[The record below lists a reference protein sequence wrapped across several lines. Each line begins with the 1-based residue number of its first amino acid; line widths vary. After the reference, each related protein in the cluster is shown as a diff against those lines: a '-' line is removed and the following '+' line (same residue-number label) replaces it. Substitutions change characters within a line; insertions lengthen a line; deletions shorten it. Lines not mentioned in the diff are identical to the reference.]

1 MGHAPVAP
9 TPGDTV
15 PFMARRPSWR
25 LAAVVLVALVGLSA
39 LAALVDDDPEPAA
52 EDPPTGDEAF
62 LEAWARG
69 RAATFRSTSTFTRV
83 SNTTGAEL
91 TDRVIVA
98 QRPPDRLTID
108 RDGAS
113 GLVDGRRL
121 ACVYRR
127 RRLVC
132 EDAAAGR
139 TLEDE
144 TAQQLETLEG
154 YTTGDDPLYAVTALD
169 PQPLLGDCF
178 ELRLTAPDLVA
189 PPLGTLSRYCFDP
202 ETGAPT
208 LTQVERVEA
217 DDETRVVQLSEEVTD
232 ADLDPDT
239 ALGDP

>member
-1 MGHAPVAP
+1 MPPAWWTAAG
-9 TPGDTV
+9 
-15 PFMARRPSWR
+15 WR
-25 LAAVVLVALVGLSA
+25 ASTAAAVWSA
-39 LAALVDDDPEPAA
+39 RTP
-52 EDPPTGDEAF
+52 
-62 LEAWARG
+62 
-69 RAATFRSTSTFTRV
+69 
-83 SNTTGAEL
+83 
-91 TDRVIVA
+91 
-98 QRPPDRLTID
+98 
-108 RDGAS
+108 
-113 GLVDGRRL
+113 
-121 ACVYRR
+121 
-127 RRLVC
+127 
-132 EDAAAGR
+132 AAGR

-169 PQPLLGDCF
+169 PLPVIGDCF

-189 PPLGTLSRYCFDP
+189 PPLGTCSRYCFDP